1 MSSVSRAKRHFH
13 VGYFTSP
20 GEFYYSSQLPRV
32 EPGLLQPGPQRT
44 ASAVP
49 GGLHLPGQCPI
60 PMGTPSIYIGLHL
73 VGSGGVAAGCPC
85 ADKRNTEACG
95 EERKFR
101 GFLSKAKG
109 KGKGAFFVAH
119 YHEFPY

>member
-1 MSSVSRAKRHFH
+1 MSVISRAPES
-13 VGYFTSP
+13 FTTAASCH
-20 GEFYYSSQLPRV
+20 GWSRASYSLALSAQPQLFLEVCTCRDSAQYLWAHRV
-32 EPGLLQPGPQRT
+32 F
-44 ASAVP
+44 
-49 GGLHLPGQCPI
+49 
-60 PMGTPSIYIGLHL
+60 YIGLHL
-73 VGSGGVAAGCPC
+73 VGSGDVAAGCPC

-109 KGKGAFFVAH
+109 EGKGAFFVAH